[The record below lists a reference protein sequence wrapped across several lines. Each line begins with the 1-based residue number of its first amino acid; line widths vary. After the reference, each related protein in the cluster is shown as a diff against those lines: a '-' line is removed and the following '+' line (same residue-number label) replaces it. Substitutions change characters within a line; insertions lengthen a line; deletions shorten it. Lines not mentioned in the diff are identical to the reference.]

1 MTTHPPFRAHPTF
14 GLMAWNEGES
24 QYRRV
29 NQKDGYPSPDEF
41 AEIQAEAAR
50 LNAGIKC
57 PAMTHVSLFTGIGG
71 IDLAAEMA
79 GFRSAAV
86 CEIDPKLR
94 RILAL
99 NFPEAVQFGDV
110 KEVTGE
116 ALRRDGIGRVDLLSA
131 GFPCQPHSVAGKRKA
146 NADPRDLWPEVVRV
160 LGEVKPRWFLGENVR
175 GLLSS
180 ADGRM
185 FGGILRDLADLG
197 YRAGWGTWGADEA
210 CQASH
215 RRDRVFIVGHLADS
229 SSERREGFS
238 LSGQRWPADSDTD
251 GQGRCMANAD
261 SNIGHRGER
270 SWQTAQEGIRDSVRS
285 RKFPPG
291 PGDLDAWR
299 RVALLDPGLL
309 PALSREAEAEL
320 SVRPVADGISRRVA
334 LKALG
339 NAVVPA
345 QVLVVLEEIAFMER
359 ELRFTHEGAA

>member
-1 MTTHPPFRAHPTF
+1 LPALRSATATTK
-14 GLMAWNEGES
+14 
-24 QYRRV
+24 RR
-29 NQKDGYPSPDEF
+29 SE
-41 AEIQAEAAR
+41 ETMI
-50 LNAGIKC
+50 
-57 PAMTHVSLFTGIGG
+57 HVSLFTGIGG

-94 RILAL
+94 RVLAL

-146 NADPRDLWPEVVRV
+146 DADPRDLWPEVVRV

-185 FGGILRDLADLG
+185 LGGIFRDLADLG
-197 YRAGWGTWGADEA
+197 YRVGWGTWGADEA

-215 RRDRVFIVGHLADS
+215 RRDRVFIVGHLANCQGKR
-229 SSERREGFS
+229 SEGLS
-238 LSGQRWPADSDTD
+238 LSGEQRAAGSDTD
-251 GQGRCMANAD
+251 GQGANLGD
-261 SNIGHRGER
+261 SAVSNKPGFFRRQKERPQGSGKSLAYSGHERSERRKAPDLSRGEESADR
-270 SWQTAQEGIRDSVRS
+270 TARYGSS
-285 RKFPPG
+285 FPPG

-299 RVALLDPGLL
+299 RVALLNPDLL

-320 SVRPVADGISRRVA
+320 SVRPVADGISRRMA
-334 LKALG
+334 LKAIG

-345 QVLVVLEEIAFMER
+345 QVLVVLEEIASFER
-359 ELRFTHEGAA
+359 GRAA